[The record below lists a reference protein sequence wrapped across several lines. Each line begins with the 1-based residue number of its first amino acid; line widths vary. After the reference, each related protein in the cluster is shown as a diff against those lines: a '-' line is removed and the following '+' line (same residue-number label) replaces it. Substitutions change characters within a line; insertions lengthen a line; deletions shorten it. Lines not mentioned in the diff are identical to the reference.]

1 MTLKT
6 SSNKTMNEFWQTYR
20 WALKKSR
27 GMAALLLLLIFIVLP
42 MILLLTIPGWFQ
54 SAAEI
59 VGDKSYTGNLTVE
72 QIVSRDFSSFLGGM
86 VAVTMALVLFFSL
99 ILCIQLFSYMQNKRS
114 VDLFHALP
122 VGRTPMLLGRWCAGL
137 TVLVIP
143 TFANFLIV
151 EIIRAAYGIAVQT
164 GFTPPLVQMLWVL
177 LMGAAAFTFCM
188 FMAVCSG
195 TTLDTVLSILGVN
208 AGYPVMIL
216 LGLSIAAMVL
226 PGMSFEW
233 RNYLAVITAFSP
245 FSAGIISVTYSP
257 PAGFLPWWI
266 FLTLVLLA
274 GSIVLYGKRRS
285 ETAEDNFSFPL
296 PKIIIRFILTAAGG
310 MALSLMLIS
319 ATGGFLIGI
328 VAGSVLAHVV
338 VEAIYSRGF
347 SRMKK
352 SFRWYGIFAAV
363 FFLFYGALATGFF
376 GYDTRVPTADDVTS
390 VTVEAGRIHETSGGG
405 CNVIYSE
412 DNLMVKDIRPV
423 LTDKNNI
430 QTVIDTQK
438 KFVELYRA
446 DQFPYLPKTVA
457 GNLLTVT
464 YQLKDGR
471 TFTRNYQYL
480 RYAGAGDSDIWKKLG
495 SERLKISNLPEYIQG
510 TDMIFHVGSSDIST
524 VDMNP
529 GGNAETSYAPDEAT
543 KQELLDALRQDLT
556 DGKFTP
562 PSVDPKAVNASEPRQ
577 LFTIRVN
584 FKDSLEVKD
593 SFVKAQVGN
602 SMKKFKLNGGGN
614 YTLYDKDSQ
623 TYQLAQK
630 LGWLS

>member
-6 SSNKTMNEFWQTYR
+6 SSNRTINEFWQTYR

-42 MILLLTIPGWFQ
+42 MILLLSVPNWFR
-54 SAAEI
+54 AALEM
-59 VGDKSYTGNLTVE
+59 VSNKSYIGQQTVE
-72 QIVSRDFSSFLGGM
+72 QIVARNFSSFLGGM
-86 VAVTMALVLFFSL
+86 IPVAMALVLFFSL
-99 ILCIQLFSYMQNKRS
+99 ILCVQLFSYMQNKRS

-137 TVLVIP
+137 TVLAVP
-143 TFANFLIV
+143 TLVNFLIV
-151 EIIRAAYGIAVQT
+151 EIIRSAYGIMVPA
-164 GFTPPLVQMLWVL
+164 GFKPPLVQMLWVL

-216 LGLSIAAMVL
+216 CGLSLAAMIL
-226 PGMSFEW
+226 PGLNFEW
-233 RNYLAVITAFSP
+233 RSYLAVITAFSP
-245 FSAGIISVTYSP
+245 FSAGVVALVNNLST
-257 PAGFLPWWI
+257 GFLLWWI
-266 FLTLVLLA
+266 FMTLVLLA
-274 GSIVLYGKRRS
+274 GSLFLYGKRRS

-296 PKIIIRFILTAAGG
+296 PKIIIRFILTAVGG
-310 MALSLMLIS
+310 LALGLILNG

-328 VAGSVLAHVV
+328 IAGSVIAHVV

-347 SRMKK
+347 SQMKRSLK
-352 SFRWYGIFAAV
+352 WYGVYAAAFV
-363 FFLFYGALATGFF
+363 LFYGVLATGFF
-376 GYDTRVPTADDVTS
+376 GYDTRVPNADDVTS
-390 VTVEAGRIHETSGGG
+390 VTVAAGRLNETSGGG

-412 DNLMVKDIRPV
+412 DNRMVKDIRPV

-438 KFVELYRA
+438 KFVELSRA
-446 DQFPYLPKTVA
+446 DRFPYLPKTVA
-457 GNLLTVT
+457 GNLLTIT

-471 TFTRNYQYL
+471 TFARNYNYISNV
-480 RYAGAGDSDIWKKLG
+480 GNSDIWKKLE
-495 SERLKISNLPEYIQG
+495 SARQKISNLPEYIQG
-510 TDMIFHVGSSDIST
+510 TDMIFHVGPSDVST

-529 GGNAETSYAPDEAT
+529 GGNAETSYAPDEAA

-562 PSVDPKAVNASEPRQ
+562 PSVAPNDPAPIQ

-602 SMKKFKLNGGGN
+602 SMEKFKLNGGGN
-614 YTLYDKDSQ
+614 YTLYDTDSK
-623 TYQLAQK
+623 TYQLVQK
-630 LGWLS
+630 MGWDK